1 MAYVRAPAGSAA
13 VKYGRKERADS
24 DRKTGA
30 IRWKYTYANVVYITD
45 ETSTKEITSYA
56 ENQSIP
62 RAVLSLEHILEHN
75 AARERLA
82 MNPSL
87 CTSHTVIVVDH
98 SASMRTC
105 DVADFRNRAKAV
117 FGMLAL
123 EFVAKQRLTG
133 EATSNDVVS
142 LLLMHDGADVIFERE
157 PMGLVLYN
165 KFAGMHDMVSPRS
178 HGNFLPSLDIA
189 EELLKIDSAQS
200 GGGCALCLL
209 FLSDGKPSDNATGIL
224 RASNQATA
232 GAISDR
238 MSLLAAAFPHRLS
251 VATLGFASNQQDFS
265 VLETM
270 AEAARKAGAKGA
282 FHRPELSAAGLG
294 SAIAN
299 SVSSLTATKTKLST
313 MMAPLPDAERKQL
326 PVLREVERERA
337 GGSHWSLAPVT
348 SQLRDDW
355 VPYMED
361 VERFEYRPESI
372 GGVDVHRWVATG
384 LFSHRADG
392 IVIRRKAF
400 AEGAERLVFGLQV
413 GPRSPP
419 CSSAKQNWWLYVLFS
434 GDETSILCPLL
445 TPHSTDGW
453 HTRSTK

>member
-1 MAYVRAPAGSAA
+1 MQYCTERSSYLYGICSSAASAA
-13 VKYGRKERADS
+13 VKYGRKERAAS

-30 IRWKYTYANVVYITD
+30 IRWKYTYANLVYITD
-45 ETSTKEITSYA
+45 GTSTREITSYA
-56 ENQSIP
+56 ENRDIP

-75 AARERLA
+75 ATRERLA

-105 DVADFRNRAKAV
+105 DVFDFRNRAKAM

-142 LLLMHDGADVIFERE
+142 LLLMHDGVDIVFERE

-165 KFAGMHDMVSPRS
+165 KFAGMHDMVRPRS
-178 HGNFLPSLDIA
+178 HGNFLPSLDQA
-189 EELLKIDSAQS
+189 EELLRSNSAN
-200 GGGCALCLL
+200 GGCALCLL

-224 RASNQATA
+224 RGSNHKIAA
-232 GAISDR
+232 AISDR

-251 VATLGFASNQQDFS
+251 VATLGFASSQQDFS

-270 AEAARKAGAKGA
+270 AEAAREAGAKGT
-282 FHRPELSAAGLG
+282 FHRPELSASGLG

-299 SVSSLTATKTKLST
+299 SVSSLTATKTKLT
-313 MMAPLPDAERKQL
+313 TLMAPLSAAERRHL

-337 GGSHWSLAPVT
+337 GANHWSLAPVT
-348 SQLRDDW
+348 SQSRDDW
-355 VPYMED
+355 VPYMD
-361 VERFEYRPESI
+361 GVQRFEFRSESVR
-372 GGVDVHRWVATG
+372 GLDASGWVATG
-384 LFSHRADG
+384 FFSDRADG

-400 AEGAERLVFGLQV
+400 AEGAERLVFGLRV
-413 GPRSPP
+413 
-419 CSSAKQNWWLYVLFS
+419 
-434 GDETSILCPLL
+434 
-445 TPHSTDGW
+445 
-453 HTRSTK
+453 